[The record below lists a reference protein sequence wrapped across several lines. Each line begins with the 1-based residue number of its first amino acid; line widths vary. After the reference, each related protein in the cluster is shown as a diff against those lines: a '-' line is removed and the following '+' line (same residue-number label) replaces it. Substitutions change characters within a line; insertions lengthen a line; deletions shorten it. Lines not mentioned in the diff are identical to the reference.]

1 MDGFIDLLVKYGAY
15 AALPLVIAGVVQA
28 LKKAFK
34 KFLLKNHIGMRLL
47 PFIPI
52 VLGLAGGL
60 LLPLEFVRGQL
71 LVGGALGTVSS
82 LIYKVVTRTFAGKA
96 KLMSKAFDRED

>member
-1 MDGFIDLLVKYGAY
+1 MEFFLELLQQYGPYVGLA
-15 AALPLVIAGVVQA
+15 VIIAGVVQA

-34 KFLLKNHIGMRLL
+34 KFLLKNHIGMRIL

-52 VLGLAGGL
+52 VLGLVGGL
-60 LLPLEFVRGQL
+60 LLPLESVREQL

-82 LIYKVVTRTFAGKA
+82 LIYKIVTRSFAGKA
-96 KLMSKAFDRED
+96 KLMSKAFDRGD